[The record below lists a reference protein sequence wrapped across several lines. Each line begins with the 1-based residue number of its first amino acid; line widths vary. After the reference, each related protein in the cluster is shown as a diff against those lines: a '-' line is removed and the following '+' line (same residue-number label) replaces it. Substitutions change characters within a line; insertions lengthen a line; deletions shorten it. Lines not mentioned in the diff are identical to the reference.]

1 MDCNDDFA
9 DNDND
14 DDGGVNVDDDG
25 NDKDG
30 VGNDGDDG
38 IGNDGDDDDDKDGV
52 GNDDDDDDHNGHL
65 TSPFVS
71 SWLNSSSAKTA
82 ATNSD

>member
-14 DDGGVNVDDDG
+14 DDGVNDDDDG
-25 NDKDG
+25 G
-30 VGNDGDDG
+30 VD
-38 IGNDGDDDDDKDGV
+38 DGV
-52 GNDDDDDDHNGHL
+52 GNDDDDGHL

-71 SWLNSSSAKTA
+71 NWLNSSSAKTA